1 MIPDYQ
7 TLMLPIL
14 KRVSEGDIA
23 FRDLSARLAQEFSLS
38 EEEKNRKLPSGNDGV
53 FDNRTRWVI
62 FHLKNKGLLATP
74 QRGVYA
80 VTAEGRRLLADNPAA
95 NDPRLV
101 SALRRKS
108 PPKKSRNGQ
117 TENKNTAQSTEECA
131 AQENHLT
138 PYETIYQS
146 YANIKTALA
155 DELLQRIRNMPP
167 SFFEDILVKLLLA
180 MGYGGLSEGDGRA
193 LGQSGDDGV
202 DGVIN
207 QDLLGVDPLYIQAKR
222 YAKRY
227 AEDNKVGAAAI
238 RDFYGALSLKKTQKG
253 IFMTTSS
260 FTASA
265 IQTVN
270 DLDKRI
276 ILIDGAQ
283 LGELMYQYNVG
294 CRDEEVLHLKKI
306 DEDFFS

>member
-1 MIPDYQ
+1 MIPDFQ
-7 TLMLPIL
+7 ILMLPVL
-14 KRVSEGDIA
+14 KCIAEGEIA
-23 FRDLSARLAQEFSLS
+23 FRDLSAKLAQKFKLS
-38 EEEKNRKLPSGNDGV
+38 EDEKNRKLPSGNDRV
-53 FDNRTRWVI
+53 FDNRIRWVI
-62 FHLKNKGLLATP
+62 FHMKNAGLLETP

-80 VTAEGRRLLADNPAA
+80 VTPEGRRLLAGNPTS
-95 NDPRLV
+95 NDILRV
-101 SALRRKS
+101 CNQRRKPRS
-108 PPKKSRNGQ
+108 KTSGDGKAGDRDEAADNN
-117 TENKNTAQSTEECA
+117 TEH
-131 AQENHLT
+131 ENHLT
-138 PYETIYQS
+138 PYERVYQS
-146 YANIKTALA
+146 YGNIKEALA
-155 DELLQRIRNMPP
+155 SELLQRIRSMPP
-167 SFFEDILVKLLLA
+167 SFFEEVLIKLLLA
-180 MGYGGLSEGDGRA
+180 MGYGGLSEGEGRA

-207 QDLLGVDPLYIQAKR
+207 QDLLGVDPLYVQ
-222 YAKRY
+222 AKRY

-253 IFMTTSS
+253 IFITTSS

-265 IQTVN
+265 IQTVK

-283 LGELMYQYNVG
+283 LGDLMYQYNVG

>member
-1 MIPDYQ
+1 MIPDFQ

-14 KRVSEGDIA
+14 KRIAEGDIA
-23 FRDLSARLAQEFSLS
+23 FRDLSTKLAQEFSLS
-38 EEEKNRKLPSGNDGV
+38 EDEKNRKLPSGNDRV
-53 FDNRTRWVI
+53 FDNRIRWVI
-62 FHLKNKGLLATP
+62 FHLKNKGFLETP

-80 VTAEGRRLLADNPAA
+80 VTLQGRRLLADNPEP
-95 NDPRLV
+95 NDRRLV
-101 SALRRKS
+101 SAPRGKS
-108 PPKKSRNGQ
+108 PSKKSANGQ
-117 TENKNTAQSTEECA
+117 AEHKGTDLPAEDHTART
-131 AQENHLT
+131 NHLT
-138 PYETIYQS
+138 PYESIYQS
-146 YANIKTALA
+146 HENIKAALA
-155 DELLQRIRNMPP
+155 DELLQRIRRMPP
-167 SFFEDILVKLLLA
+167 SFFEDVLIKLLLA
-180 MGYGGLSEGDGRA
+180 MGYGGLSESEGRA

-222 YAKRY
+222 YA
-227 AEDNKVGAAAI
+227 EDNKVGAAAI

-253 IFMTTSS
+253 IFITTSS

-265 IQTVN
+265 IQTVK

-283 LGELMYQYNVG
+283 LGDLMYQYNVG

>member
-1 MIPDYQ
+1 MIPDFQ
-7 TLMLPIL
+7 TLMLPVLTRIAA
-14 KRVSEGDIA
+14 GDIA
-23 FRDLSARLAQEFSLS
+23 FRDLSAKLSQEFSLS
-38 EEEKNRKLPSGNDGV
+38 EEEQNRKLPSGNDRV
-53 FDNRTRWVI
+53 FDNRIRWVI
-62 FHLKNKGLLATP
+62 FHMKNADLLETP
-74 QRGVYA
+74 KRGVYA
-80 VTAEGRRLLADNPAA
+80 VTPEGRRLLAGAPASSDILRVC
-95 NDPRLV
+95 NQ
-101 SALRRKS
+101 RRKS
-108 PPKKSRNGQ
+108 PPKKSANVQ
-117 TENKNTAQSTEECA
+117 TEDADTTLSAEDHA
-131 AQENHLT
+131 AQEHHLT

-146 YANIKTALA
+146 YENIKTALA

-180 MGYGGLSEGDGRA
+180 MGYGGLSEGEGRA

-207 QDLLGVDPLYIQAKR
+207 QDLLGVDPLYIQ
-222 YAKRY
+222 AKRY

-260 FTASA
+260 FTTSA
-265 IQTVN
+265 IQTVK
-270 DLDKRI
+270 DLDKHI

>member
-7 TLMLPIL
+7 TLMLPVL
-14 KRVSEGDIA
+14 KRVSAGDIA
-23 FRDLSARLAQEFSLS
+23 FRDLSTGLAQEFSLS
-38 EEEKNRKLPSGNDGV
+38 KEEKNRKLPSGNDGV
-53 FDNRTRWVI
+53 FDNRIRWVI
-62 FHLKNKGLLATP
+62 FHLKNKGFLTTP

-80 VTAEGRRLLADNPAA
+80 VTAEGKRLLADNPAT
-95 NDPRLV
+95 NDRRLV
-101 SALRRKS
+101 NVPRKKSPSRKS
-108 PPKKSRNGQ
+108 AGGQ
-117 TENKNTAQSTEECA
+117 VEDSAFPAENNA
-131 AQENHLT
+131 AHENHLT
-138 PYETIYQS
+138 PYESIYQS
-146 YANIKTALA
+146 YDNIKAALA
-155 DELLQRIRNMPP
+155 GELLQRIRRMPP

-180 MGYGGLSEGDGRA
+180 MGYGGLSEGEGRT

-207 QDLLGVDPLYIQAKR
+207 QDLLGVDTLYIQAKR
-222 YAKRY
+222 YA
-227 AEDNKVGAAAI
+227 ENNKVGASAI

-253 IFMTTSS
+253 IFITTSA

-265 IQTVN
+265 IQTVKE
-270 DLDKRI
+270 LDKRI

-283 LGELMYQYNVG
+283 LGDLMYQYNVG

>member
-1 MIPDYQ
+1 MIPDFQ
-7 TLMLPIL
+7 TLMLPVL
-14 KRVSEGDIA
+14 KAISKGDIP

-38 EEEKNRKLPSGNDGV
+38 EEEKNLKLPSGNDRV
-53 FDNRTRWVI
+53 FDNRIRWVI
-62 FHLKNKGLLATP
+62 FHLKNNGLLETP
-74 QRGVYA
+74 QRGVYT
-80 VTAEGRRLLADNPAA
+80 VTSEGRRLLADNPAS
-95 NDPRLV
+95 NDIRLV
-101 SALRRKS
+101 IAPRRKS
-108 PPKKSRNGQ
+108 LSEKSGGGQ
-117 TENKNTAQSTEECA
+117 AENKDEATH
-131 AQENHLT
+131 ENHLT
-138 PYETIYQS
+138 PYENIYQS
-146 YANIKTALA
+146 YASIKTALA
-155 DELLQRIRNMPP
+155 SDLLQRIRRMPP

-180 MGYGGLSEGDGRA
+180 MGYGGLSEGEGRT

-202 DGVIN
+202 DGIIN
-207 QDLLGVDPLYIQAKR
+207 QDLLGVDPLYIQ
-222 YAKRY
+222 AKRY

-253 IFMTTSS
+253 IFITTSS

-265 IQTVN
+265 IQTVK

-283 LGELMYQYNVG
+283 LGDLMYQYNVG